1 MFGRLK
7 AGAAGLCLY
16 VVLLSAPL
24 LFTQTVF
31 AQTATDY
38 FQQGI
43 KASESG
49 DYQTALKQFKK
60 AKQAGLESV
69 ALQYN
74 LAVSYYRL
82 RRYEEARQ
90 IFTRLTDAPKFE
102 QIAYFNLGLIANKQ
116 KDKRAAIRW
125 FKRAYRS
132 GGNDKVRKLAAV
144 ALKRLGVS
152 KNRMK
157 RPPRRWTGFVSGSVA
172 HDSNVTLTNEDL
184 VGVTSKSDTAVD
196 LSAFADRW
204 LRGGR
209 NDGLRVGLGLYQ
221 QRYQTLDQYNFS
233 QYSVHLT
240 RYGRLNNLRMRFG
253 AHWDENYF
261 DNSEYQRV
269 VSADV
274 RGGKAL
280 SKQNQLRLSYKL
292 SRIQAT
298 DSVFEYLE
306 GWRQRLRAG
315 LQQRRDSN
323 KFRYYYQLEINNRS
337 DYATATRF
345 TSYSPIRHVLR
356 ATGWWNFT
364 KKWRL
369 RLDGRFR
376 YSRYNDAHILSGGES
391 MRREGNQIRL
401 SAKISYEFSR
411 DWEINAQTIYTN
423 NDSSIDQPLP
433 GISYSYTRSLLKAG
447 VKWSF

>member
-1 MFGRLK
+1 MFGCFK
-7 AGAAGLCLY
+7 AGAPRLCLY
-16 VVLLSAPL
+16 VALLSAPL

-49 DYQTALKQFKK
+49 DHQTALKQFKK

-90 IFTRLTDAPKFE
+90 LFTGLTDTPKFE

-116 KDKRAAIRW
+116 KDERAAIRW

-132 GGNDKVRKLAAV
+132 SDNGKVRKLAAV
-144 ALKRLGVS
+144 ALTRLGVS
-152 KNRMK
+152 KSKMK
-157 RPPRRWTGFVSGSVA
+157 RPPRRWTGLVSSSVA
-172 HDSNVTLTNEDL
+172 RDSNVTLANEDL
-184 VGVTSKSDTAVD
+184 VGVTSKSDTVVD
-196 LSAFADRW
+196 FLAFADRW

-209 NDGLRVGLGLYQ
+209 NDGLRMGLSLYQ

-240 RYGRLNNLRMRFG
+240 RYGRLDNWRMRFG
-253 AHWDENYF
+253 AHWDENHF

-274 RGGKAL
+274 RGSKAL

-298 DSVFEYLE
+298 DSVYEYLE

-315 LQQRRDSN
+315 LQQRRESN

-337 DYATATRF
+337 DRTTATRF

-364 KKWRL
+364 DKWGL

-376 YSRYNDAHILSGGES
+376 YSQYNDAHILSGGES
-391 MRREGNQIRL
+391 IRREDNQIRL
-401 SAKISYEFSR
+401 SAKVSHKFSR
-411 DWEINAQTIYTN
+411 DWEVNVQTIYTD
-423 NDSSIDQPLP
+423 NDSSIDQPSP
-433 GISYSYTRSLLKAG
+433 GLSYSYTRTLLKAG
-447 VKWSF
+447 VRWSF